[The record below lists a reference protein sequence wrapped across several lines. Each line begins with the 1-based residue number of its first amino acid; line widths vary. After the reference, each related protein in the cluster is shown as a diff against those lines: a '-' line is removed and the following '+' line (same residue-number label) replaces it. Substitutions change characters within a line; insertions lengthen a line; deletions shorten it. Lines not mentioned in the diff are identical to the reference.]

1 MDTITTSLNKSKDEE
16 PRVTCKRCVHKTRHK
31 VLQDVET
38 KFETAFGEYTS
49 IDKYQ
54 IVQCQGCEEVSFRKL
69 HSDSENFIEHEG
81 ETFHPETEELYPPRV
96 AGRHELRQAYFLPMK
111 VSQIYNETN
120 AALCNKQP
128 ILSGI
133 GIRALVESVCR
144 DNNAKGRDL
153 EHKIDSLVTDGV
165 LTQSAAEILH
175 STRILGNKS
184 AHEVEPHSEQTLLL
198 AMDIV
203 ENLLTNVY
211 ILPKAAKALPRR
223 EPN

>member
-54 IVQCQGCEEVSFRKL
+54 IIQCQGCEEVSFRKV
-69 HSDSENFIEHEG
+69 HSDSEDFIEHEG

-111 VSQIYNETN
+111 VSQIYNETH

-144 DNNAKGRDL
+144 DNDAEGYYL
-153 EHKIDSLVTDGV
+153 EQKIDSLVTKGV
-165 LTQSAAEILH
+165 LTQTAAEILH

-184 AHEVEPHSEQTLLL
+184 AHDVEPQSEETLLL

-211 ILPKAAKALPRR
+211 VLPKAAKALPRR
-223 EPN
+223 